1 MRTFWNA
8 STRDDYCRRITRL
21 TSDSKPRWGKFTAA
35 GMVAH
40 LNDALRMAMGELQ
53 VEPKRG
59 PLRLFPLKQVIL
71 YVLPFPQNAPT
82 APELVARCRAADLRA
97 EQAAFRAI
105 AERAAQ
111 RKSAEPSP
119 DHPAF
124 GRMSYDA
131 WGKLICKHTEHH
143 FRQFGT

>member
-1 MRTFWNA
+1 MPTFWDA
-8 STRDDYCRRITRL
+8 STRGDYCRRVARL
-21 TSDSKPRWGKFTAA
+21 TPDSEPRWGKFTAA

-40 LNDALRMAMGELQ
+40 LNDAMRLATGELR

-59 PLRLFPLKQVIL
+59 PLRLFPLKQLIL
-71 YVLPFPQNAPT
+71 YVLPFPKSAPT
-82 APELVARCRAADLRA
+82 APELLARCRSADLCA
-97 EQAAFRAI
+97 EQTAFLAI

-111 RKSAEPSP
+111 RKPADPSP

-131 WGKLICKHTEHH
+131 WGKLIC
-143 FRQFGT
+143 